1 MAEREKVRSYLA
13 YEKDRRMELRRI
25 QRTEKMIIKLERVC
39 NFNFDSTQLL
49 IYFIFFFY
57 YFTNKFLLVN
67 ILFLV

>member
-39 NFNFDSTQLL
+39 NFNFSSN
-49 IYFIFFFY
+49 F
-57 YFTNKFLLVN
+57 
-67 ILFLV
+67 